1 MIRSNVVSNAAK
13 KVIDSNV
20 AIVANG
26 SSPQASIDCEL
37 ACIELLE
44 RCEHLSICL
53 DQTSLIMD
61 EYAKHLNYAGSPGV
75 GDMFFK
81 YLHDN
86 QYAGKNIELVTITP
100 ILAENRGFEEL
111 PENRF
116 DPSDRKFLATAVS
129 GGAQVVNATDSDWVE
144 QQELM
149 NQLNI
154 TVQQLCPDCST
165 RQQN

>member
-1 MIRSNVVSNAAK
+1 MSNVVK

-26 SSPQASIDCEL
+26 RSPQASINCEL
-37 ACIELLE
+37 ACVELLE
-44 RCEHLSICL
+44 RCEQLLICL

-61 EYAKHLNYAGSPGV
+61 EYAKHLSYAGSPGV

-86 QYAGKNIELVTITP
+86 QYAQRNIELVTVTQISD
-100 ILAENRGFEEL
+100 ENRGFAEL
-111 PENRF
+111 PVNNF

-129 GGAQVVNATDSDWVE
+129 AGAQVVNATDSDWAE

-154 TVQQLCPDCST
+154 TVQQLCPDCCE
-165 RQQN
+165 RQPN

>member
-1 MIRSNVVSNAAK
+1 VSNIAK

-26 SSPQASIDCEL
+26 HSPQASIDCEL
-37 ACIELLE
+37 ACVELLE

-53 DQTSLIMD
+53 DQTSMIMD
-61 EYAKHLNYAGSPGV
+61 EYAKHLSYAGNPGV

-86 QYAGKNIELVTITP
+86 QYAQKNIELIRITQTDD
-100 ILAENRGFEEL
+100 ENRGFDEL
-111 PENRF
+111 PANDF
-116 DPSDRKFLATAVS
+116 DPSDRKFLATAVVA
-129 GGAQVVNATDSDWVE
+129 GAQVVNATDSDWAE

-154 TVQQLCPDCST
+154 AVQQLCPDCCQ
-165 RQQN
+165 RQQD